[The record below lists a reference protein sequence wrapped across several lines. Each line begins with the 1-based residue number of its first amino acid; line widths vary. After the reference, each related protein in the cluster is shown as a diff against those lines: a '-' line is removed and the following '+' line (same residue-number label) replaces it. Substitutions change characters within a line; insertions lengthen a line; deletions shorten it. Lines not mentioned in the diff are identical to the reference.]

1 MAQTLAKLAKFFR
14 PIGKG
19 SDYVVAITLH
29 DPSVTIA
36 EIEVK
41 SDIIHL
47 ENLASAAFPRPI
59 EWQQLTRQQ
68 EMISDSL
75 RAMCG

>member
-1 MAQTLAKLAKFFR
+1 MVQTLAKLAKFFR
-14 PIGKG
+14 PIGKV
-19 SDYVVAITLH
+19 SDDVVAITLR

-75 RAMCG
+75 RAMYG

>member
-1 MAQTLAKLAKFFR
+1 MAQTLAKLTKFSR

-19 SDYVVAITLH
+19 SDDVVAIKLH
-29 DPSVTIA
+29 NLSVTIA

-41 SDIIHL
+41 SNIIYL

-59 EWQQLTRQQ
+59 E
-68 EMISDSL
+68 
-75 RAMCG
+75 

>member
-14 PIGKG
+14 PIGKA
-19 SDYVVAITLH
+19 SDDVVAITLH

-75 RAMCG
+75 RAMYG

>member
-14 PIGKG
+14 PIGKA
-19 SDYVVAITLH
+19 SDDDVAITLH

-59 EWQQLTRQQ
+59 E
-68 EMISDSL
+68 
-75 RAMCG
+75 

>member
-1 MAQTLAKLAKFFR
+1 MAQTLDKLTKFFR

-19 SDYVVAITLH
+19 SDDVVAITLH

-47 ENLASAAFPRPI
+47 ENLASAAFQRPI

-75 RAMCG
+75 RAMYG

>member
-19 SDYVVAITLH
+19 SDDVVAITLH

-47 ENLASAAFPRPI
+47 ENLASAAFQRPI

-75 RAMCG
+75 RAMNG

>member
-19 SDYVVAITLH
+19 SDDVVAITLH

-41 SDIIHL
+41 SHIIHL

-59 EWQQLTRQQ
+59 EWHQLTRQQ
-68 EMISDSL
+68 KMISDSL
-75 RAMCG
+75 RAMYG

>member
-14 PIGKG
+14 PIGKA
-19 SDYVVAITLH
+19 SDDVVAITLH

-41 SDIIHL
+41 SDIIH
-47 ENLASAAFPRPI
+47 
-59 EWQQLTRQQ
+59 
-68 EMISDSL
+68 
-75 RAMCG
+75 

>member
-14 PIGKG
+14 PIAKG
-19 SDYVVAITLH
+19 SDDVVAIKLH

-41 SDIIHL
+41 SNIIYL
-47 ENLASAAFPRPI
+47 ENLTSAAFPRPI
-59 EWQQLTRQQ
+59 
-68 EMISDSL
+68 
-75 RAMCG
+75 

>member
-14 PIGKG
+14 PIGKA
-19 SDYVVAITLH
+19 SDDVVAITLH

-47 ENLASAAFPRPI
+47 ENLASAAFQRPI

-75 RAMCG
+75 RAMYG